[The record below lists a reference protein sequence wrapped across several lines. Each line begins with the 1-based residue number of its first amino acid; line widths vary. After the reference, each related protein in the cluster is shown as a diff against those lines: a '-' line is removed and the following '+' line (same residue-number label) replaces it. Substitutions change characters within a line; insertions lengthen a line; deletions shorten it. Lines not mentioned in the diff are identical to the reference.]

1 MCILFVAI
9 EQHPEYPLIIAANRD
24 EFFNRP
30 SRGLHYWEDYPNI
43 LAGRD
48 MLAGGSWLGV
58 NYNDR
63 VAAVTNIRRPD
74 LIRDDARSRGGLIA
88 RYLRDDDSDA
98 AFSKFLQ
105 DEADEYNPFNLLF
118 GDRHQL
124 MVFNSTEKTLQKLTA
139 GYHAISNGDLD
150 DPWPKMS
157 RGTLAITELISDNKE
172 LRSSEFIR
180 LMRDS
185 TQADV
190 QSLPNTGVSKTL
202 ELKLSSIFIESDQ
215 VYGTRSTSI
224 LFFGKKQLD
233 FHEVNYTPV
242 GGREKLSHIKHP
254 YV

>member
-1 MCILFVAI
+1 
-9 EQHPEYPLIIAANRD
+9 
-24 EFFNRP
+24 
-30 SRGLHYWEDYPNI
+30 
-43 LAGRD
+43 

-74 LIRDDARSRGGLIA
+74 LIRDDARSRGDLIA

-105 DEADEYNPFNLLF
+105 DEGHEYNPFNLLF

-124 MVFNSTEKTLQKLTA
+124 MVFNSTSKTLKKLTS

-157 RGTLAITELISDNKE
+157 RGTLAIRELISDSKE
-172 LRSSEFIR
+172 LRGSEFIR

-190 QSLPNTGVSKTL
+190 QTLPDTGVSQTL

-215 VYGTRSTSI
+215 VYGTRSTSV
-224 LFFGKKQLD
+224 LFFGAQQLD

-242 GGREKLSHIKHP
+242 GGREKVSHIIHP